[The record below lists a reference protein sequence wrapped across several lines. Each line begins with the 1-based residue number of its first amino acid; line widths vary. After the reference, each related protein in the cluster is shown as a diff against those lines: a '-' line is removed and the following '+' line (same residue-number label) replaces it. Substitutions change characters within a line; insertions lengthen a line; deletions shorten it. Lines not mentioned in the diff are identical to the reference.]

1 METGGTLSK
10 PSGGHVG
17 TVAEWTK
24 GAFGALARRV
34 SWRFRR
40 GPAKRRQTEKT
51 GLGERD
57 RCALRE
63 RITERIPAV
72 TYVLEVG
79 EPSDTVY
86 CSPQVEAML
95 GYPPEVFEKD
105 RTHWIKVLHPDDR
118 ERILA
123 EDARAGS
130 TGEPFDA
137 EYRCVARDG
146 RTVWVHDK
154 AVVTRDQ
161 EGLARFRE
169 GIMVDVTRRK
179 VFEKQLEHLAFHDPL
194 TDLPNRTL
202 FMDRLRHALTRT
214 DRRGKAVAV
223 LFVDLD
229 GFKRVNDSLGHYA
242 GDRLLIAIAN
252 KLRACVR
259 PEDTVARLSGDEFA
273 MLLEDVTGAK
283 DATLVAERLVDQLRT
298 PFALEGRE
306 VYAGASVGI
315 SLGTSAEDR
324 PGDLLRNADLAL
336 YEAKRRGK
344 GRYEMFDGAARD
356 RQAPEED
363 LRQALERGEF
373 TVHYQPKITLET
385 GVVAGAEALVRW
397 RHPERGLLAAGS
409 FMTLAE
415 RSGLIVPIGLWVLG
429 EACKQ
434 AAAWQGLYPRSL
446 LTVSVNLSAPQ
457 LRQPGFVA
465 EVAKILGET
474 GLDPARLVLEITE
487 RVAMDGEEFATL
499 SELKG
504 LGLRLEVEEFGTG
517 YFSLTYLERLPVDSL
532 KVDCSTTW
540 GLGQV
545 GKGEIIASATAS
557 LAHTLGW
564 EAVAERVETGEQL
577 ARLRELGFD
586 RAQGLYLAGSLP
598 SEEVSALLA
607 AGAPA

>member
-1 METGGTLSK
+1 M
-10 PSGGHVG
+10 
-17 TVAEWTK
+17 
-24 GAFGALARRV
+24 
-34 SWRFRR
+34 
-40 GPAKRRQTEKT
+40 
-51 GLGERD
+51 
-57 RCALRE
+57 
-63 RITERIPAV
+63 
-72 TYVLEVG
+72 EVG
-79 EPSDTVY
+79 EPSATVY

-95 GYPPEVFEKD
+95 GYPPDAFEKD
-105 RTHWIKVLHPDDR
+105 PARWIEVVHPEDR

-123 EDARAGS
+123 EGARAGS
-130 TGEPFDA
+130 TGGPFDA

-154 AVVTRDQ
+154 AVVTRDEQ
-161 EGLARFRE
+161 GLPRFRE
-169 GIMVDVTRRK
+169 GVMLDVTGRK
-179 VFEKQLEHLAFHDPL
+179 SFEKQLEHLAFHDPL

-202 FMDRLRHALTRT
+202 FMDRLGHALTRT
-214 DRRGKAVAV
+214 DRRGKAVAI

-229 GFKRVNDSLGHYA
+229 DFKRVNDSLGHSA
-242 GDRLLIAIAN
+242 GDRLLVAIAN
-252 KLRACVR
+252 RLRNCIR
-259 PEDTVARLSGDEFA
+259 PEDTVARLGGDEFA
-273 MLLEDVTGAK
+273 LILEDVAGAR
-283 DATLVAERLVDQLRT
+283 DATLVAERIVDQMRP
-298 PFALEGRE
+298 PFTLEGRE

-315 SLGTSAEDR
+315 ALGASAEDR

-336 YEAKRRGK
+336 YNAKRKGK
-344 GRYEMFDGAARD
+344 ARYEVSDGTARE

-363 LRQALERGEF
+363 LRRALERGEF
-373 TVHYQPKITLET
+373 TVHYQPKVMLET
-385 GVVAGAEALVRW
+385 GVLAGAEALVRW
-397 RHPERGLLAAGS
+397 RHPERGLLAAER

-415 RSGLIVPIGLWVLG
+415 RSGLIVPIGRWVLR

-434 AAAWQGLYPRSL
+434 AVTWQKLYPRSP
-446 LTVSVNLSAPQ
+446 LTTSVNLSAQQ

-465 EVAKILGET
+465 EVAKILRET
-474 GLDPARLVLEITE
+474 GLDPARLVLEVTE
-487 RVAMDGEEFATL
+487 RVAMDGEELATL

-504 LGLRLEVEEFGTG
+504 LGLQLEVEEFGTG

>member
-1 METGGTLSK
+1 M
-10 PSGGHVG
+10 
-17 TVAEWTK
+17 
-24 GAFGALARRV
+24 ARRV

-363 LRQALERGEF
+363 L
-373 TVHYQPKITLET
+373 
-385 GVVAGAEALVRW
+385 
-397 RHPERGLLAAGS
+397 
-409 FMTLAE
+409 
-415 RSGLIVPIGLWVLG
+415 
-429 EACKQ
+429 
-434 AAAWQGLYPRSL
+434 
-446 LTVSVNLSAPQ
+446 
-457 LRQPGFVA
+457 
-465 EVAKILGET
+465 
-474 GLDPARLVLEITE
+474 
-487 RVAMDGEEFATL
+487 
-499 SELKG
+499 
-504 LGLRLEVEEFGTG
+504 
-517 YFSLTYLERLPVDSL
+517 
-532 KVDCSTTW
+532 
-540 GLGQV
+540 
-545 GKGEIIASATAS
+545 
-557 LAHTLGW
+557 
-564 EAVAERVETGEQL
+564 
-577 ARLRELGFD
+577 
-586 RAQGLYLAGSLP
+586 
-598 SEEVSALLA
+598 
-607 AGAPA
+607 

>member
-118 ERILA
+118 ERVLA

-517 YFSLTYLERLPVDSL
+517 YFSFTYLERLPVDSL

>member
-118 ERILA
+118 ERVLA